1 MILEDIA
8 RKAGVSR
15 ATVSRVIN
23 NAPNVSANTREH
35 VWEVIRQ
42 ENFQPDPNARALVRG
57 RTEIIGVVVPAPEN
71 IFFTDNNYFTQ
82 ILAGA
87 SQVTRERAYGIL
99 LWLGA
104 NNDNDEHHMQKVANN
119 PPMRGLIF
127 AS

>member
-57 RTEIIGVVVPAPEN
+57 RTEIIGVVGPTPEN

-82 ILAGA
+82 ILAGF
-87 SQVTRERAYGIL
+87 SQVTPEPHYGVL
-99 LWLGA
+99 FWLG
-104 NNDNDEHHMQKVANN
+104 
-119 PPMRGLIF
+119 PMNYHDHDLTQ
-127 AS
+127 